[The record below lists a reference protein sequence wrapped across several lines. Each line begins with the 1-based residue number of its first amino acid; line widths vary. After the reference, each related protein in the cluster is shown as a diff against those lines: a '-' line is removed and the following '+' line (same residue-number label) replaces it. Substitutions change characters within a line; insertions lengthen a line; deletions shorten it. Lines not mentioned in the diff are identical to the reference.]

1 MNRPGA
7 LSVAWVGTPG
17 PGWELCG
24 GMWILQAD
32 VPDGIVSLAV
42 GELASRVSE
51 LRDTVTVAGVG
62 YLGVIAAERDGRPAV
77 VVVAIAATAVEFP
90 AGTDPASLVA
100 AMLRREY
107 PQAVVE
113 EFATVSGTG
122 VGMRR
127 SERRDGPFG
136 MNDRGRDA
144 GVAQALVPFADAGLL
159 GAVTGFC
166 SSAADLD
173 VASVLTA
180 MIAGRMRVVPG

>member
-1 MNRPGA
+1 
-7 LSVAWVGTPG
+7 
-17 PGWELCG
+17 
-24 GMWILQAD
+24 MWILQAD
-32 VPDGIVSLAV
+32 VPGGIVPLAV

-62 YLGVIAAERDGRPAV
+62 YLGVIAAERDGRAAV
-77 VVVAIAATAVEFP
+77 VVVAIAATAMEFP
-90 AGTDPASLVA
+90 AGTDPAGLVA

-122 VGMRR
+122 VGMQRFD
-127 SERRDGPFG
+127 RRDGPFG
-136 MNDRGRDA
+136 MNGRDRDRDA

-159 GAVTGFC
+159 AAVTGFC

-173 VASVLTA
+173 VARVLTA